1 MADHAGTR
9 ADARSGPLTD
19 TPVSSL
25 TEVQALDSA
34 YVMHT
39 FARRPVVFDRGE
51 GPRLTATDGTT
62 YTDFLAGIATVSLGY
77 SDPAVTAAIAE
88 QAAKLVHVSNLYHIE
103 HRGELAQALVE
114 LYAGADYIGDAHP
127 PADSP
132 PARVFFSNSGGE
144 ANEAAIKLARR
155 WAREHKPGA
164 DTILTLLGSF
174 HGRTLATV
182 AATGQPERALPFA
195 PVMPGFAHV
204 ALDDI
209 AALEAAIGGGERTIA
224 VMVEVIQGESGV
236 WPASAAYLSRL
247 AEVCQSTD
255 TLLIVDE
262 IQTGMYRTGRPFAYQ
277 HFGLNPDIV
286 TSAKALAN
294 GMPIGACIA
303 ATHVADALKVGE
315 HGSTFAGGPLVAA
328 AALATLRRYRE
339 LGAIERVAELG
350 AYLAESLAAIH
361 GVEQVRG
368 RGLMV
373 GFTLSAATLAR
384 IGAPALGTALFESG
398 YLVNTIGDAHVRLLP
413 PFTIEKTH
421 IDGLV
426 GAINAIINGNA

>member
-1 MADHAGTR
+1 M
-9 ADARSGPLTD
+9 D
-19 TPVSSL
+19 TTTPATVAPAVATSLPQVS
-25 TEVQALDSA
+25 ALDSA

-39 FARRPVVFDRGE
+39 FARRPVVFERGE
-51 GPRLTATDGTT
+51 GAVLTASDGTT

-77 SDPAVTAAIAE
+77 SDPAVTAAIVE
-88 QAAKLVHVSNLYHIE
+88 QAGRLVHVSNLYHIE

-114 LYAGADYIGDAHP
+114 LYAGADYIGDPHP
-127 PADSP
+127 AADNP
-132 PARVFFSNSGGE
+132 PARVFFSNSGAE

-155 WAREHKPGA
+155 WARDHKPGA

-182 AATGQPERALPFA
+182 AATGQPDRALPFA
-195 PVMPGFAHV
+195 PVMPGFAHTP
-204 ALDDI
+204 LNDI
-209 AALEAAIGGGERTIA
+209 AGLEAAIGTGERTIA

-236 WPASAAYLSRL
+236 WPASAEYLARL
-247 AEVCQSTD
+247 AELCRSTN

-262 IQTGMYRTGRPFAYQ
+262 IQTGMYRTGAPFAYQ
-277 HFGLNPDIV
+277 HFGLTPDIV

-328 AALATLRRYRE
+328 AALATLRRFRE
-339 LGAIERVAELG
+339 MDAIERVNELG
-350 AYLAESLAAIH
+350 AYLVESLAAVP

-373 GFTLSAATLAR
+373 GFTLSDQVLATTSAA
-384 IGAPALGTALFESG
+384 ALGSALFDAG
-398 YLVNTIGDAHVRLLP
+398 YLVNTIGEAHVRLLP

-421 IDGLV
+421 IDGLI
-426 GAINAIINGNA
+426 AALNAIINGNA

>member
-1 MADHAGTR
+1 MATNHADHATDL
-9 ADARSGPLTD
+9 ADI
-19 TPVSSL
+19 
-25 TEVQALDSA
+25 QALDSA

-39 FARRPVVFDRGE
+39 FARRPVAFTHGHGAV
-51 GPRLTATDGTT
+51 LTASDGAT

-77 SDPAVTAAIAE
+77 DDPAVTAAIVE
-88 QAAKLVHVSNLYHIE
+88 QAGKLVHVSNLYHVE

-114 LYAGADYIGDAHP
+114 LFDGEDYIGDAHP
-127 PADSP
+127 PSESA
-132 PARVFFSNSGGE
+132 PARVFFSNSGAE

-155 WAREHKPGA
+155 WAKEHKPAA

-182 AATGQPERALPFA
+182 AATGQPDRALPFA

-204 ALDDI
+204 PLNDV
-209 AALEAAIGGGERTIA
+209 AALEAAIGSGQQTIA
-224 VMVEVIQGESGV
+224 VMVEIIQGESGV
-236 WPASAAYLSRL
+236 WPASAEYLGRL
-247 AEVCQSTD
+247 SELCAETN

-262 IQTGMYRTGRPFAYQ
+262 IQTGMYRTGAPFAYR
-277 HFGLNPDIV
+277 HFGLSPDIV

-339 LGAIERVAELG
+339 MDAIEHVSALG
-350 AYLAESLAAIH
+350 AYLRDSLA
-361 GVEQVRG
+361 GVSGIGQVRG
-368 RGLMV
+368 AGLMV
-373 GFTLSAATLAR
+373 GFSLTDETLATTD
-384 IGAPALGTALFESG
+384 ASSLATALFEAG
-398 YLVNTIGDAHVRLLP
+398 YLVNAIGERSIRLVP
-413 PFTIEKTH
+413 PFVIEKSH

-426 GAINAIINGNA
+426 AALNAIINGNA